1 MFGLR
6 TFTRLPSIQ
15 NGYELDDVFSV
26 VVPIAR
32 VNEISNPS
40 LETNTTGYTGGAGTL
55 ARTTAQQYHG
65 AYSLIYTPSA
75 VTTDGCYYT
84 YTTTVA
90 SRAISCK
97 FLGQAGLSYTFSIA
111 TTGAVDLQTLVV
123 TATGRWQWIYFYFAE
138 TSATTRRIYW
148 KKNGHASVAP
158 FYVDGVQS
166 EVINAGELVST
177 YLDGDQQGL
186 VPNQNPVAYY
196 WNGTPHA
203 STSARS
209 GLTRAGGMVMSFKN
223 YGFLLTAI
231 VGLGLATPF
240 NAHTEYAR
248 IDGGYD
254 DYTRKPTRQFTL
266 SGQFQGSGDYLD
278 LRAKRGGLA
287 QLLDRDRVG
296 QDQRLLL
303 KRDVIDPCGGM
314 QTSTCQIYAK
324 YQGGLSGNTD
334 NQTAEQ
340 AALTFVQY
348 MPMILADGETGAAL
362 SPQSSVANANY
373 IIRRSPLGVWSAMG
387 TGGSGGGVIGTQVIA
402 VGLDGKVYAGG
413 DWTSMGGVAN
423 TGHIAYWD
431 PITSTWNAMGTGLTG
446 GNAYTIA
453 IAPNGD
459 VYVGGDFTAAGGVA
473 NTTRIAKWNGSA
485 WSSVTG
491 ASTANGTVNSIAFDS
506 TGNLYIGGDFTNIG
520 GTAANRIAKLVL
532 PSTFTAMGTGAGA
545 PVIKVIVGPNGD
557 VFAGGSFTSMGGV
570 ASTGR
575 IARWSTTALAWR
587 ALSSG
592 LPTGGGEV
600 VNGLAFGPNA
610 LLYLA
615 GQFASAGGVTAANV
629 AIWNGVSFQP
639 MSSGLNYSPSVINTQ
654 GSNMINGPQGSIL
667 VGGLF
672 DSAGTIT
679 LPDSMAFWNGSSFT
693 PLDVDLN
700 GGPIVAGMA
709 YGPDGTLYIG
719 FGGTGTATASSST
732 MITNPGTARSYP
744 TITLYGPSSGTRRL
758 YSIINTTNGRALYTS
773 LVLNAGEIA
782 TFVLTPDNLSF
793 TSTFQGNIAD
803 TINPGS
809 NTADFF
815 LSPGANTITLLSASS
830 SVTATLYFRP
840 AYAGL
845 DDVP

>member
-266 SGQFQGSGDYLD
+266 SGQFQGGLDYLD

-287 QLLDRDRVG
+287 RLLDRDLVG

-303 KRDVIDPCGGM
+303 KREVVDPCGTV
-314 QTSTCQIYAK
+314 QSSTCQIIGK

-334 NQTAEQ
+334 NQVSESTAI
-340 AALTFVQY
+340 TFTQY
-348 MPMILADGETGAAL
+348 LANVLADGESGASLAV
-362 SPQSSVANANY
+362 QQSVANANY
-373 IIRRSPLGVWSAMG
+373 FITRTPAGAWQILGA
-387 TGGSGGGVIGTQVIA
+387 SGANAVVRTIA
-402 VGLDGKVYAGG
+402 V
-413 DWTSMGGVAN
+413 
-423 TGHIAYWD
+423 
-431 PITSTWNAMGTGLTG
+431 
-446 GNAYTIA
+446 
-453 IAPNGD
+453 APNGD
-459 VYVGGDFTAAGGVA
+459 VYVGGDFLDFGGSGA
-473 NTTRIAKWNGSA
+473 DYIARWNGSS
-485 WSSVTG
+485 WNTVGG
-491 ASTANGTVNSIAFDS
+491 A
-506 TGNLYIGGDFTNIG
+506 
-520 GTAANRIAKLVL
+520 
-532 PSTFTAMGTGAGA
+532 
-545 PVIKVIVGPNGD
+545 
-557 VFAGGSFTSMGGV
+557 
-570 ASTGR
+570 
-575 IARWSTTALAWR
+575 TALNN
-587 ALSSG
+587 
-592 LPTGGGEV
+592 TV
-600 VNGLAFGPNA
+600 YTLAFGPTG
-610 LLYLA
+610 LLYVGGAFTNAGGNASADFIATWDGATWGNLSTGATGGVFALA
-615 GQFASAGGVTAANV
+615 VTATGTLYAGGQFGAIGTSTADNIAYWNGTTWANLASDTAINSSVYALTIGLDGKLYVGGAFTNANGIADADHIASWNGTAWAALSTGTASDVLALAADQNGWIYAGGQFTSIGGVTASHIARWNGVAWQPLGSGITTYVQTMAFVGNV
-629 AIWNGVSFQP
+629 LYVGGVISIAGGISIPDGLAIWNGSTWV
-639 MSSGLNYSPSVINTQ
+639 YT
-654 GSNMINGPQGSIL
+654 
-667 VGGLF
+667 
-672 DSAGTIT
+672 
-679 LPDSMAFWNGSSFT
+679 
-693 PLDVDLN
+693 DVDLP
-700 GGPIVAGMA
+700 GTSTVYALATGA
-709 YGPDGTLYIG
+709 DGTLYVG
-719 FGGTGTATASSST
+719 FDQTGTATAAST
-732 MITNPGTARSYP
+732 TTITNPGTARSYP
-744 TITLYGPSSGTRRL
+744 TIRITGPSSGTARIF
-758 YSIINTTNGRALYTS
+758 SILNTTTNRALYFNLTMNS
-773 LVLNAGEIA
+773 GE
-782 TFVLTPDNLSF
+782 TVTCVLTPDNLSF
-793 TSTFQGNIAD
+793 MSDFIGNVAGSVL
-803 TINPGS
+803 PGS

-815 LSPGANTITLLSASS
+815 LSPGANTITFLSASS
-830 SVTATLYFRP
+830 TVTATLYFRP
-840 AYAGL
+840 AFVSL
-845 DDVP
+845 DDVN